1 MPTTWATTR
10 VCAVHVVE
18 LLKVPNYWLC
28 LPMSHLPR
36 SFLSL
41 YNCSFVS
48 RLPRGLN
55 DVQLSVSRTAVLL
68 VVKKRGTDYRGYC
81 GFVLGHTACSASA
94 WPCWKS
100 GRMEVPSGVGRPA
113 VFSFFF
119 WHCRVHRRSFVQNVA
134 LFFFSVTVSVDS
146 LENCLLWS
154 GVFIYILCKIK
165 TTRCLLW
172 GDNIRMRDVRDRRS
186 NVWLVACGSTRGLKG
201 TGV

>member
-48 RLPRGLN
+48 HLPRGLN

-100 GRMEVPSGVGRPA
+100 GRMEIPSGVGRPA
-113 VFSFFF
+113 VFFFF
-119 WHCRVHRRSFVQNVA
+119 FLALQGAPTKFRPKCSV
-134 LFFFSVTVSVDS
+134 LFFFCHCLCGLSWELLA
-146 LENCLLWS
+146 LEWCVYLYFMQNKNYKVL
-154 GVFIYILCKIK
+154 V
-165 TTRCLLW
+165 
-172 GDNIRMRDVRDRRS
+172 VRWQHSNAWCARS
-186 NVWLVACGSTRGLKG
+186 SF
-201 TGV
+201 